1 MEAAGIPAVF
11 DYMTPE
17 SINMRYL
24 KRRVKALNGICRKC
38 SWAGVAGAPDWLV
51 MFPDPAGHC
60 WIELKAPGEKPR
72 PLQVREQE
80 YMRQC
85 GCVVYTC
92 DSPESIDRAINDL
105 FENHFVTTITFSY
118 EKRKK
123 H

>member
-1 MEAAGIPAVF
+1 
-11 DYMTPE
+11 MTPE
-17 SINMRYL
+17 SINMQYL
-24 KRRVKALNGICRKC
+24 KRRVKSLGGICRKC

-60 WIELKAPGEKPR
+60 WIELKAPGERPR

-85 GCVVYTC
+85 GCVVYVC
-92 DSPESIDRAINDL
+92 DSPESIDHAINDL
-105 FENHFVTTITFSY
+105 FENHFVTTITLSC

-123 H
+123 KTLKNACIL